1 MSQNAGSQHDVIVVG
16 AGPGG
21 SACAAFLARAGLD
34 VLLVDK
40 ASFPRDKTCG
50 DAVSAQGV
58 EILDELGLGG
68 RLRRTGFKVPA
79 LTIVSPSG
87 HELRASIPAAD
98 GLPRYG
104 IVVKR
109 LELDEM
115 VLEAAEAAG
124 SAFADGVHV
133 RGMERIAGGGWT
145 IHGDRAGTSFSASG
159 RIVVMAVG
167 ASLPLMRHL
176 HLVTNKPEYAFAARA
191 YYEDVAGLDDAL
203 HIHFDGVP
211 LPGYGWIF
219 PVSESAA
226 NVGAG
231 YFRQGPSAPP
241 TAAVVLDAFLD
252 HPPLAEQFRNARRL
266 TPVKG
271 FPIRTDFHR
280 SECLADRLLVV
291 GEAAGLVNPFT
302 GEGIDY
308 ALESARI
315 AAHTLIEAFEEG
327 DLSSTSL
334 GRYERTLRRR
344 FQTLFRLTHLMRRM
358 YMTPTL
364 LDPLVLA
371 CATWPDMTRL
381 LISVLLS
388 YESPIKAFAPTVLW
402 RILLSS
408 SPFGKP
414 RTPRRA

>member
-1 MSQNAGSQHDVIVVG
+1 MSPNAGTQHDVIVVG

-21 SACAAFLARAGLD
+21 SACATFLARTGLD

-58 EILDELGLGG
+58 EILDQLGLGN
-68 RLRRTGFKVPA
+68 RLRRIGFKVPA
-79 LTIVSPSG
+79 VTIVSPGG
-87 HELRASIPAAD
+87 HELRAGIPPAD

-109 LELDEM
+109 FELDEM
-115 VLEAAEAAG
+115 VRKAAEAAG
-124 SAFADGVHV
+124 ASFVDKVHV
-133 RGMERIAGGGWT
+133 RGMEHTSGGGWT
-145 IHGDRAGTSFSASG
+145 IRGDRAGTSFSASG

-176 HLVTNKPEYAFAARA
+176 DLITSEPEYAFAARA

-219 PVSESAA
+219 PVSETAA

-231 YFRQGPSAPP
+231 YYRRGPCTPP
-241 TAAVVLDAFLD
+241 TAAAVLEAFLN
-252 HPPLAEQFRNARRL
+252 HSPLAKRFRAARRL

-280 SECLADRLLVV
+280 SKCLADDLLVV

-308 ALESARI
+308 ALESARM
-315 AAHTLIEAFEEG
+315 AAHVVVKAFEEG
-327 DLSSTSL
+327 DLSPASL
-334 GRYERTLRRR
+334 SRYDRILRRR
-344 FQTLFRLTHLMRRM
+344 FQTLFRLTHLMRRV

-364 LDPLVLA
+364 LDPLVMA
-371 CATWPDMTRL
+371 CAKWPDMTRL

-388 YESPIKAFAPTVLW
+388 YESPIKAFAPTVLA

-408 SPFGKP
+408 TPFGKP
-414 RTPRRA
+414 RTPRSA